1 MPTDI
6 LMLKTASM
14 PAVPENKL
22 LIDNQKNPTNV
33 FAECEQEKLSPSE
46 VSK

>member
-1 MPTDI
+1 
-6 LMLKTASM
+6 MLKTASM